1 MKSNFETDLVK
12 EKKLASLLDSYY
24 QKYLPFYDFERIQN
38 IKQQL
43 MGIDLILK
51 NKASLQTYF
60 VDEKAQLDYV
70 NDSLPTFSFELF
82 YEKNGVQ
89 KQGWLFDSKKKT
101 DFYAL
106 VTSIYADE
114 ENIFTS
120 CNITFVNRKLL
131 IDFLEQKGLSK
142 DKLAEIAAYQNSFHG
157 KMELRGLDIRNEGY
171 LFFSRKNKVE
181 RPVNLILKLD
191 FLIKL
196 GVAKKLV

>member
-82 YEKNGVQ
+82 YEKNRVQ
-89 KQGWLFDSKKKT
+89 KQG
-101 DFYAL
+101 
-106 VTSIYADE
+106 
-114 ENIFTS
+114 
-120 CNITFVNRKLL
+120 
-131 IDFLEQKGLSK
+131 
-142 DKLAEIAAYQNSFHG
+142 
-157 KMELRGLDIRNEGY
+157 
-171 LFFSRKNKVE
+171 
-181 RPVNLILKLD
+181 
-191 FLIKL
+191 
-196 GVAKKLV
+196 